1 MCPCVSGSIENEVQW
16 IGARAAAFL
25 YHRADVQYGLGLARV
40 GRCAKRDRRDGGRK
54 GENRLHLIPVV
65 PKRALVIHWL
75 ERCWSV

>member
-1 MCPCVSGSIENEVQW
+1 MCAYANGRIENKVQW

-25 YHRADVQYGLGLARV
+25 YHRADVQHGFGLARL
-40 GRCAKRDRRDGGRK
+40 GRCAKRDRRDGGGK

-65 PKRALVIHWL
+65 PKRTLVIHWL